1 MELIGYN
8 IFFLLFLYQ
17 HFFSGFETYVV
28 KDATRGIS
36 ESGVELAIQQM
47 IENDIKIINSHEL
60 KNFIHKSNSIAF
72 DVNGQVQK
80 SFNYVLINLLVIVTT
95 YYL

>member
-36 ESGVELAIQQM
+36 ESGVELALQQM
-47 IENDIKIINSHEL
+47 EENDIKIITSLEL
-60 KNFIHKSNSIAF
+60 KNFINKSNGE
-72 DVNGQVQK
+72 VRK
-80 SFNYVLINLLVIVTT
+80 SFNYFLINLLVILTT
-95 YYL
+95 YYRIKA